1 MTSVFHVLVI
11 NRAGSLIYD
20 WENRRPIDPQIAPLS
35 ANEKIILA
43 SIFHSLYTI
52 ASQLSPVAKSSG
64 VEVLETSQFR
74 LQCFQSITGVKF
86 VVISAYT
93 NTQNVEPLLRKIY
106 ELYADFALKNPF
118 YSIDMPIRAEKFDA
132 GMKTLVDRFE
142 RSLPLF

>member
-1 MTSVFHVLVI
+1 MTVYHLLII

-20 WENRRPIDPQIAPLS
+20 WENRRSVDPQIAPLS

-74 LQCFQSITGVKF
+74 FGILYS
-86 VVISAYT
+86 
-93 NTQNVEPLLRKIY
+93 PLRKVV
-106 ELYADFALKNPF
+106 LYMVLGIPERFL
-118 YSIDMPIRAEKFDA
+118 YQKF
-132 GMKTLVDRFE
+132 
-142 RSLPLF
+142 LFCLFI